1 MTIQPGVGYTFTSS
15 SMGTNLN
22 IEQPWTEPSQ
32 GKQYQQFQCEVVKE
46 PDGAGD
52 YNYFLK
58 TYKGVCNYTWSNFPF
73 YPEPVSGGG
82 EVAFRSFEKQAR
94 ITDWAVYQN
103 GKRTA
108 GTATDGPGFEWFAG
122 DGKIEILNGDYE
134 GGSNTWLVTI
144 SKIDWWDRD
153 NWLSAYRT
161 IDAEKPFVSVFPAD
175 DTEIAALMLQQGCS
189 LHSGNTIYENGGSFS
204 NDPPVPLQIGYTY
217 KKIAQL
223 DWNDTTNSWDVT
235 QYLVG
240 PIDLPIQRHSGSTF
254 LNFGTAPS
262 PSSYDTAL
270 AGEFDGCLNYAWFE
284 GMWAYPGYTMNPSA
298 WWYDLVNA

>member
-1 MTIQPGVGYTFTSS
+1 MTNIQPGSGYGFSSGGYGFT
-15 SMGTNLN
+15 LN
-22 IEQPWTEPSQ
+22 TENPFPAEATPL
-32 GKQYQQFQCEVVKE
+32 YQQFQCRVLAE
-46 PDGAGD
+46 PDGSGGSD
-52 YNYFLK
+52 YFLQ

-82 EVAFRSFEKQAR
+82 EVSFRSFEKQAR

-103 GKRTA
+103 GKREA
-108 GTATDGPGFEWFAG
+108 GTDTTSEWMANG
-122 DGKIEILNGDYE
+122 GKIEILNGDYE

-161 IDAEKPFVSVFPAD
+161 IDAEKPFISVFPAD
-175 DTEIAALMLQQGCS
+175 DANIGAILLQQGCS
-189 LHSGNTIYENGGSFS
+189 LHSGNTIYEDGGSFT
-204 NDPPVPLQIGYTY
+204 NDPPVPLQIGYSY

-235 QYLVG
+235 QYEVG

-254 LNFGTAPS
+254 INFGTAPS
-262 PSSYDTAL
+262 PSGYDTAL
-270 AGEFDGCLNYAWFE
+270 AGGFSVCLNYAWFE
-284 GMWAYPGYTMNPSA
+284 GMWAYPGYTMNPA
-298 WWYDLVNA
+298 NWWYDLVNA

>member
-22 IEQPWTEPSQ
+22 IEQPWIDASQ
-32 GKQYQQFQCEVVKE
+32 GRKYQQFECEVVKE
-46 PDGAGD
+46 PDGEGD

-73 YPEPVSGGG
+73 YPEPAGTG
-82 EVAFRSFEKQAR
+82 ESVFRSFEKQAR
-94 ITDWAVYQN
+94 ITDWAVYRN
-103 GKRTA
+103 GTRTA
-108 GTATDGPGFEWFAG
+108 GTATDGPAFEWFAN

-153 NWLSAYRT
+153 NWLSSYRT
-161 IDAEKPFVSVFPAD
+161 VDAEKPFVSVFPAD
-175 DTEIAALMLQQGCS
+175 DSNVGSILLQQGCS
-189 LHSGNTIYENGGSFS
+189 IHAGPIIYENGGAFTYDNS
-204 NDPPVPLQIGYTY
+204 VPLQIGYTY

-223 DWNDTTNSWDVT
+223 DWNADTNSWDIT

-240 PIDLPIQRHSGSTF
+240 PIDLPIQRSVGSTF
-254 LNFGTAPS
+254 VNFGTAPS

-270 AGEFDGCLNYAWFE
+270 ANGFDGCLNYAWFE
-284 GMWAYPGYTMNPSA
+284 GMWAYPGYTMNPSD
-298 WWYDLVNA
+298 WWYDIVNA